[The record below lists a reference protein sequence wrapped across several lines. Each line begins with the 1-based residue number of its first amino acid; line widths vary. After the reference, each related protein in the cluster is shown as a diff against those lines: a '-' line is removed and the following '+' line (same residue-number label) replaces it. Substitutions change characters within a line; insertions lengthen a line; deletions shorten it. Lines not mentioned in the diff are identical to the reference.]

1 MASCFHIYS
10 MTKILYFLYNLL
22 DIYILY
28 KIHVDLVN
36 FIKYLIN
43 FYKISY
49 KLNKLSYINVI
60 RYVYTL

>member
-1 MASCFHIYS
+1 MASCFNIYS